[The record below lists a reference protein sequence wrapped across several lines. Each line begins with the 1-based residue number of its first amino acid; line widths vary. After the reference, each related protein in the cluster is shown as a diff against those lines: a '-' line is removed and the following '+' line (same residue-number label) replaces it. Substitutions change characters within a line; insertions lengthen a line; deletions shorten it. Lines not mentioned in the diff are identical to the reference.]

1 MRVTGSGRKLSRV
14 DQIVEKVALMLEAG
28 AYKTFERL
36 PSIRQAARENGVSK
50 NTMAEAY
57 DRLVARGLLEA
68 RAGSGYYMSQ
78 VGPASKTRLR
88 LMSRCGRRHVVAA
101 GAAGTA
107 L

>member
-57 DRLVARGLLEA
+57 DRLVARGDLVKVNGDFIGVA
-68 RAGSGYYMSQ
+68 
-78 VGPASKTRLR
+78 LR
-88 LMSRCGRRHVVAA
+88 EIVKDFIPG
-101 GAAGTA
+101 G
-107 L
+107 